1 VAVERPVG
9 AGGYA
14 SDCTSGVA
22 ARRAATRVTARVVT
36 RVEEWMLEQ
45 RPDLNR
51 LDLTNEELAKALGLT
66 SLAEMCAARREA
78 DEQLKR
84 AEKNRQQQHLD
95 LRDRLEWLI
104 DHSISRMGVTRDDLV
119 NPGNRKPP
127 VCMARHIILYVIRV
141 QEKKSYPEITDLI
154 EFRIRKMNHSS
165 VVRAVK
171 KISDIVGAGGTEN
184 AYTIDNIMRR
194 YALLRG

>member
-1 VAVERPVG
+1 
-9 AGGYA
+9 
-14 SDCTSGVA
+14 
-22 ARRAATRVTARVVT
+22 
-36 RVEEWMLEQ
+36 MLEQ